1 MYPGHLTGDAVPD
14 ARTHGVGSGGL
25 IDLLPQVIEEVFRDA
40 VAVDDVFGET
50 EQVPVGV
57 EGAGHVEVGGIVGGH
72 ADGPGVLVPCH
83 EEFQDVCG
91 VREIAVPGVLRF
103 EGSGCYDGGAEGVAL
118 LVHVVEAVPAVVAC
132 FLVPGV
138 ANGVDAFH
146 VVVQEF
152 HPGAAVHG
160 HWAPEGECSVDL
172 AVLQPGQ
179 GQLVR
184 VVVPGVHGPAAGVEV
199 VLVGYAHDGLAVGPQ
214 QRDRGRAQAGP
225 SPVGGA
231 GAGEGAGEVRGVW
244 NWLVGKEQ
252 LSGKMLFDEMI
263 EHADGMLA
271 AMKLERG
278 DDLILEALRF
288 TGSDRMLSGGV
299 VEGEVRRE

>member
-1 MYPGHLTGDAVPD
+1 M
-14 ARTHGVGSGGL
+14 
-25 IDLLPQVIEEVFRDA
+25 
-40 VAVDDVFGET
+40 
-50 EQVPVGV
+50 PVGV
-57 EGAGHVEVGGIVGGH
+57 EGAGHVEVGGIVGCY

-91 VREIAVPGVLRF
+91 VLEVAVPGVLRF
-103 EGSGCYDGGAEGVAL
+103 EGYGCHDGGPEGVAL

-132 FLVPGV
+132 FLVPAV
-138 ANGVDAFH
+138 ASGVDAFD
-146 VVVQEF
+146 VVVQEL
-152 HPGAAVHG
+152 HPGAAVYG
-160 HWAPEGECSVDL
+160 HWAPEGECSVDVT
-172 AVLQPGQ
+172 VLQPGQ

-184 VVVPGVHGPAAGVEV
+184 VVVPGIHGPAAGVEV
-199 VLVGYAHDGLAVGPQ
+199 VLVGYAHDGLAVGPH
-214 QRDRGRAQAGP
+214 QRAREIERRLARLRWVEHEQERRG
-225 SPVGGA
+225 GG
-231 GAGEGAGEVRGVW
+231 VRGIW

-278 DDLILEALRF
+278 DDLISEALRF

-299 VEGEVRRE
+299 VEGEVRREGAG